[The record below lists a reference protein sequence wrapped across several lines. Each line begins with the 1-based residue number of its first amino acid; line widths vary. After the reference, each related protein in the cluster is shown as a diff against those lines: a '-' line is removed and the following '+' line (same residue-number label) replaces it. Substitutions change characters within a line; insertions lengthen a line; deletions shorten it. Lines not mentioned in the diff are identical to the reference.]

1 MVLSRRRRGR
11 TYATREPLPR
21 RLFFSGRSHF
31 AALDSLEKCSRQPA
45 LARMA
50 LAVDRAEVKEFVAE
64 RIAPILL
71 RENLLK
77 GNGQLTQACGLR
89 PGLARIASVD
99 RLSEESIAAARA
111 LAETG
116 EKLIAEGA

>member
-1 MVLSRRRRGR
+1 MKSWH
-11 TYATREPLPR
+11 AFLPE
-21 RLFFSGRSHF
+21 FFFGGRSHC
-31 AALDSLEKCSRQPA
+31 ATLDALEECTRQPA
-45 LARMA
+45 LAGMA
-50 LAVDRAEVKEFVAE
+50 FAVHRTQVKELIAE

-77 GNGQLTQACGLR
+77 GNGQLTQARGLR

-116 EKLIAEGA
+116 EKLIAEGAA